1 MKRMKGHALESQHDP
16 RIPEKGTLRN
26 HWRGRGRKLGAFS
39 ASESSGTSLFS
50 WSWTGILCR
59 DGESLGCSSVSLF
72 PPLPPLLPLLL
83 VSESFQC
90 KPWEVWALFQRNVFP
105 EQAAKVVDMASYS
118 ALPELQTP
126 ISKVLYPTHTG
137 SQKFQIL
144 PLIGNFQGK
153 KERGWRSC
161 SLLFSACPS

>member
-1 MKRMKGHALESQHDP
+1 MGEAL
-16 RIPEKGTLRN
+16 
-26 HWRGRGRKLGAFS
+26 S
-39 ASESSGTSLFS
+39 ASECPRTSLLS
-50 WSWTGILCR
+50 WSWTSILCR
-59 DGESLGCSSVSLF
+59 DGESLGFSSVVFL
-72 PPLPPLLPLLL
+72 PLLPLLL

-90 KPWEVWALFQRNVFP
+90 KPWEVWALFQRNVFS
-105 EQAAKVVDMASYS
+105 EQAVKVVDMASYS

-126 ISKVLYPTHTG
+126 VSKILCPTQTG

-161 SLLFSACPS
+161 SHLFSVCSSQRKWNQI